1 MNYAQLYTKISVLP
15 EDLKSEVNEFVDSLL
30 KKRKREIKKRK
41 PKFGCAKGQIY
52 ISPDFD
58 APIDDFK
65 EYME

>member
-1 MNYAQLYTKISVLP
+1 MNYTQLYTKISVLP

-30 KKRKREIKKRK
+30 NKRKREIKKRK

>member
-1 MNYAQLYTKISVLP
+1 MNNNQLYTKISILP
-15 EDLKSEVNEFVDSLL
+15 EDLKSKVNEFVDALL

>member
-1 MNYAQLYTKISVLP
+1 MNNSQLYTKISVLP
-15 EDLKSEVNEFVDSLL
+15 EDLKSEVSEFVDSLL
-30 KKRKREIKKRK
+30 KRRKTEIKKRK
-41 PKFGCAKGQIY
+41 PKYGCAKGQIF